1 MVELYK
7 RIEALCKSQGITITE
22 MCRRS
27 GVPRANLSE
36 LKMGRQQTLGISS
49 LEKLAA
55 YFNVELGY
63 FSGDEQNKKQPPD
76 ELEGLSDTAIQIAKL
91 ADRLPPEYLPAAL
104 ALIESLERAIPNP
117 GGGEQSQ

>member
-7 RIEALCKSQGITITE
+7 RIEALCNSQGITITE

-49 LEKLAA
+49 LEKLAK

-63 FSGDEQNKKQPPD
+63 FTGDGQNKEQPPD
-76 ELEGLSDTAIQIAKL
+76 ETEGLSDTAIQIAKL
-91 ADRLPPEYLPAAL
+91 ADRLPPEYLRIAL
-104 ALIESLERAIPNP
+104 AQLEALERSVPNP